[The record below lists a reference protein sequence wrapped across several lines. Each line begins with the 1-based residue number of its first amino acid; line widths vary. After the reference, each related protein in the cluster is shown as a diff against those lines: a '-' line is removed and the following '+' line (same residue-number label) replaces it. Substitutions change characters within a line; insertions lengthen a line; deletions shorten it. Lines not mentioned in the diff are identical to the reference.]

1 MTAQSRHPS
10 SRRARAPRSRAFTLL
25 EVTLAAVLGAMI
37 VFSCLALFG
46 AIERAQRRHE
56 LRVAQTNDFTRAYQ
70 VIERSFRLL
79 VMAEQ
84 DNATDAD
91 TERRI
96 ERDLE
101 RSRGTILEDEPL
113 ENQTTRFELEPDNL
127 PELGARI
134 GSTAGRGGSFGG
146 LGLMEY
152 ENQQVSPQ
160 VLRLALRAP
169 PVAGGFAS
177 QNTNTESGVM
187 LQVVDER
194 ERAREALERSRAQ
207 RAAERQT
214 RRTEGSSRAR
224 STASD
229 PQIIGGAG
237 DVVVAAGETEEE
249 FDASDI
255 NRPRAPGVRAE
266 FILLPDGSAPTSS
279 LQAATA
285 TGSQPAR
292 PDPSAQPGWTLW
304 YREMPPRSAAF
315 DLTPDERAR
324 ALAGDTSFLSTDVDP
339 ADLALDVDPAS
350 LRVVRLVSG
359 LKTCHWR
366 VFRRGEFSSR
376 ITAVSARELP
386 AYVELSLETVG
397 GRREKWMF
405 EVGWSQGPEPGQ
417 LLALAADPLN
427 APSASSD
434 RDGDGIPDNEEEGA
448 NGEGGGGGGGG
459 NGSGKDTT
467 NGGGNAGGNGGPIDL
482 GGGVKGDPTTN
493 PVKPPPR
500 DKVRPK
506 TKPGT
511 RRDGAEQ
518 PVSPT
523 R

>member
-1 MTAQSRHPS
+1 MS
-10 SRRARAPRSRAFTLL
+10 RSRSTRHSRGFTLL

-56 LRVAQTNDFTRAYQ
+56 VRVAQTNDFTRAYQ
-70 VIERSFRLL
+70 IIERSFRLL
-79 VMAEQ
+79 VMSEQ

-101 RSRGTILEDEPL
+101 RSRGTILEEDPL
-113 ENQTTRFELEPDNL
+113 DDQTTRFELEPDEL
-127 PELGARI
+127 PELGVSAR
-134 GSTAGRGGSFGG
+134 GVSSFGSFR
-146 LGLMEY
+146 LMEY
-152 ENQQVSPQ
+152 ENQQVTPQ
-160 VLRLALRAP
+160 VLRVALRAP
-169 PVAGGFAS
+169 PVAGGFADQS
-177 QNTNTESGVM
+177 TNTDSGVM

-194 ERAREALERSRAQ
+194 ARAREALERSRAQ

-214 RRTEGSSRAR
+214 RRTASSTGER

-229 PQIIGGAG
+229 PTIIGGAG
-237 DVVVAAGETEEE
+237 DVVVGAGEEEEE

-266 FILLPDGSAPTSS
+266 FILLPDGSAPTSA

-285 TGSQPAR
+285 TGGQAAR
-292 PDPSAQPGWTLW
+292 TDPNAQPGWTLW
-304 YREMPPRSAAF
+304 YREMPPRSAAS
-315 DLTPDERAR
+315 DLSPDERAR
-324 ALAGDTSFLSTDVDP
+324 ALAGDTSFLTTDIDP
-339 ADLALDVDPAS
+339 ADLALDIDPAS

-366 VFRRGEFSSR
+366 VFRRGEFASR

-386 AYVELSLETVG
+386 AYVELTLETVG
-397 GRREKWMF
+397 GRRENWMF
-405 EVGWSQGPEPGQ
+405 EVGWSDGPEPGQ

-427 APSASSD
+427 APSATSD
-434 RDGDGIPDNEEEGA
+434 RDGDGIPDVEEEGA
-448 NGEGGGGGGGG
+448 NDGGGAGGGGGGGG
-459 NGSGKDTT
+459 GGSNG
-467 NGGGNAGGNGGPIDL
+467 NGNGGPIDL
-482 GGGVKGDPTTN
+482 GGGVKGDPTSK
-493 PVKPPPR
+493 PVQPPPR

-506 TKPGT
+506 TKPGS

-518 PVSPT
+518 PISPQ